1 QANWLSSLSLL
12 IDICAR
18 CRAVGVQFDSGRDV
32 MYQNHPSNVICLLQ
46 HQDGHWIIDAD
57 DNDRP
62 TLSSFATAL
71 RRAYKASREDRR
83 PITASHVE
91 AHELFA
97 HASKEAIDHLNENVR
112 GIALESDARAPRLQ
126 ECDTCIEAKSTA
138 QTLHSIMPAL
148 RGLINKIQRQYGHVV
163 VVLKIDGERGY
174 GLELYEIAKQAGF
187 KIELRAPDTAE
198 QLGSAE
204 KAGHEDIEI
213 LDIPHPQ
220 ETEADLSA
228 LIEPLQT
235 RLHIIDENSAQAMQT
250 IKEGV
255 EKKHLK
261 DLDYLPTPEP
271 SIRGNTISP
280 YQEEG
285 EDNQHRDAEDQDLE
299 QQLQEQ
305 LLNEMQSNQEDDSS
319 TIHVR
324 VPQQESATT
333 RQGPLTPAALERR
346 NQPQKA
352 QSTLPKGWVNSDDY
366 VPDRQKNN
374 APRMADPKVGS
385 SSNIVTGKRA
395 RKPPNQ
401 ALAT

>member
-1 QANWLSSLSLL
+1 MPEHLDCKNATPVSKRNQQLNLFGDDTVAE
-12 IDICAR
+12 R
-18 CRAVGVQFDSGRDV
+18 ETVVQ
-32 MYQNHPSNVICLLQ
+32 
-46 HQDGHWIIDAD
+46 
-57 DNDRP
+57 
-62 TLSSFATAL
+62 
-71 RRAYKASREDRR
+71 
-83 PITASHVE
+83 
-91 AHELFA
+91 
-97 HASKEAIDHLNENVR
+97 
-112 GIALESDARAPRLQ
+112 
-126 ECDTCIEAKSTA
+126 
-138 QTLHSIMPAL
+138 
-148 RGLINKIQRQYGHVV
+148 
-163 VVLKIDGERGY
+163 
-174 GLELYEIAKQAGF
+174 
-187 KIELRAPDTAE
+187 
-198 QLGSAE
+198 
-204 KAGHEDIEI
+204 EDIEI

-220 ETEADLSA
+220 EIKADLSA

-235 RLHIIDENSAQAMQT
+235 RLHIIDENSAQTMQT

-271 SIRGNTISP
+271 SIRSNTISP

-352 QSTLPKGWVNSDDY
+352 QSTLPKG
-366 VPDRQKNN
+366 
-374 APRMADPKVGS
+374 
-385 SSNIVTGKRA
+385 
-395 RKPPNQ
+395 
-401 ALAT
+401 